1 MDGDKIILKNEKN
14 EIITLKPNSLRSESA
29 AQLNIQQQRVLFYA
43 IYKAQTDKNS
53 VSFTKKEI
61 EQRFD
66 ADFGSFKNLT
76 EVCTTLRMFGIDTID
91 ESSDKI
97 IAMNA
102 FEYIS
107 YNQGIFKFKFSQSFL
122 PALNEQKQFLQLAM
136 KSIEKFSSKYSV
148 YLYDFLKANMYK
160 DRNVIE
166 NIAIADF
173 KKIFKLDADEY
184 KGRSNNFKKR
194 VWEPAV
200 KEVNE
205 FTDYTVDISSKG
217 RGLNT
222 TFTIIRYENED
233 LSKKSS
239 KAKKEA
245 SDAFECK
252 LGKNL
257 VDDKCSKC
265 MRINKCVF
273 EVDDSA
279 WNKLPVDLWMTPS
292 GYRFFMNNTLW
303 TNPYYDI
310 VERVKNNVAQNDELN
325 YYRTVL
331 EEYVKLHPE
340 DEEVIM
346 AQTQEAYNRQ
356 KGILRKDKLMYRNQ
370 VAENEMRR
378 QGLIDNNED

>member
-1 MDGDKIILKNEKN
+1 M
-14 EIITLKPNSLRSESA
+14 
-29 AQLNIQQQRVLFYA
+29 
-43 IYKAQTDKNS
+43 
-53 VSFTKKEI
+53 
-61 EQRFD
+61 
-66 ADFGSFKNLT
+66 
-76 EVCTTLRMFGIDTID
+76 
-91 ESSDKI
+91 
-97 IAMNA
+97 
-102 FEYIS
+102 
-107 YNQGIFKFKFSQSFL
+107 
-122 PALNEQKQFLQLAM
+122 
-136 KSIEKFSSKYSV
+136 
-148 YLYDFLKANMYK
+148 
-160 DRNVIE
+160 
-166 NIAIADF
+166 
-173 KKIFKLDADEY
+173 
-184 KGRSNNFKKR
+184 
-194 VWEPAV
+194 
-200 KEVNE
+200 
-205 FTDYTVDISSKG
+205 DISSKG

-239 KAKKEA
+239 KIKKDVA
-245 SDAFECK
+245 DIFECK

-257 VDDKCSKC
+257 VDGKCSKC

-340 DEEVIM
+340 EEDIM

-356 KGILRKDKLMYRNQ
+356 KMIFRKDTLMYRNQ

-378 QGLIDNNED
+378 QGMMANDED

>member
-1 MDGDKIILKNEKN
+1 
-14 EIITLKPNSLRSESA
+14 
-29 AQLNIQQQRVLFYA
+29 
-43 IYKAQTDKNS
+43 
-53 VSFTKKEI
+53 
-61 EQRFD
+61 
-66 ADFGSFKNLT
+66 
-76 EVCTTLRMFGIDTID
+76 
-91 ESSDKI
+91 
-97 IAMNA
+97 
-102 FEYIS
+102 
-107 YNQGIFKFKFSQSFL
+107 
-122 PALNEQKQFLQLAM
+122 
-136 KSIEKFSSKYSV
+136 
-148 YLYDFLKANMYK
+148 MYK

-233 LSKKSS
+233 LSKKPS
-239 KAKKEA
+239 KAKK
-245 SDAFECK
+245 DAADIFECK

-257 VDDKCSKC
+257 VDGKCNKC
-265 MRINKCVF
+265 MRINKCIF

-340 DEEVIM
+340 EEDIM

-356 KGILRKDKLMYRNQ
+356 KMIFRKDKLMYRNQ

-378 QGLIDNNED
+378 QGLMTNNEG